1 MKPHFTQL
9 LTTQLFTTEIS
20 KEIQKKVL
28 IQNIENEQNT
38 NHNKKYGTPVAV
50 IDLGTNICRLLIADK
65 IENFEEIENFSYK
78 NNTENLNFRILH
90 QEKITVKIGQ
100 GGISEGL
107 IGQAAQIRLLDALQR
122 FRFTLDKYQIKE
134 ENIFAAAT
142 SAMRNASNQNELL
155 DQIKQETNLD
165 LQIISGEEEAEYIY
179 KGVRLGMDI
188 GEEIALMMDI
198 GGGSVEFVLCNKH
211 KIFWKHSFEIG
222 AQRLLDMFMPNDPI
236 KPQEIKRLQNY
247 LEDKL
252 IPLANAIHQY
262 TPTFL
267 IGSSGTFDTIHDIK
281 LAKNNIDK
289 LNNIENAEFS
299 RQEFL
304 EIYYDFIHKNKQERL
319 QINGMKEMR
328 VEMIVVASCLINF
341 ILERYQLSRVCV
353 SRYGLKEGLLNEI
366 LCEV

>member
-1 MKPHFTQL
+1 MQPKFTQL
-9 LTTQLFTTEIS
+9 LTTQLFTTEIV
-20 KEIQKKVL
+20 KEIPVRD
-28 IQNIENEQNT
+28 IEQDT
-38 NHNKKYGTPVAV
+38 HKKYGTPVAV

-65 IENFEEIENFSYK
+65 IQNFADFEES
-78 NNTENLNFRILH
+78 NNENLNFRILH
-90 QEKITVKIGQ
+90 EEKITVKIGQ

-122 FRFTLDKYQIKE
+122 FRFTLDKYQIRE

-165 LQIISGEEEAEYIY
+165 LQIISGEQEAEYIY

-198 GGGSVEFVLCNKH
+198 GGGSVEFILCNKH
-211 KIFWKHSFEIG
+211 KIFWKHSFEVG

-236 KPQEIKRLQNY
+236 KPQEIKRLENY
-247 LEDKL
+247 LENQL

-289 LNNIENAEFS
+289 LNNTESQEFS
-299 RQEFL
+299 KQEFL

-319 QINGMKEMR
+319 QISGMKEMR

-341 ILERYQLSRVCV
+341 ILEKYSLSRVCV

-366 LCEV
+366 LN

>member
-1 MKPHFTQL
+1 MQPHFTQL
-9 LTTQLFTTEIS
+9 LTTQLFTPQII
-20 KEIQKKVL
+20 KETLKEVLVETLVEDIQ
-28 IQNIENEQNT
+28 QD
-38 NHNKKYGTPVAV
+38 KKYGTPVAV
-50 IDLGTNICRLLIADK
+50 IDLGTNICRLLIADQ
-65 IENFEEIENFSYK
+65 IENDGNQNDSHQ
-78 NNTENLNFRILH
+78 NHNNLNFRILH

-107 IGQAAQIRLLDALQR
+107 IGQAAQVRLLDALQR
-122 FRFTLDKYQIKE
+122 FRFTLDKYEIKD

-142 SAMRNASNQNELL
+142 SAMRNASNQNEVLE
-155 DQIKQETNLD
+155 QIKQETNLD
-165 LQIISGEEEAEYIY
+165 LQVISGEQEAEYIY

-198 GGGSVEFVLCNKH
+198 GGGSVEFILCNKH
-211 KIFWKHSFEIG
+211 KIFWKHSFEVG

-236 KPQEIKRLQNY
+236 KPQEIKRLENY

-289 LNNIENAEFS
+289 LNNTENMEFS
-299 RQEFL
+299 KQEFL

-341 ILERYQLSRVCV
+341 ILEKYQLSRICV
-353 SRYGLKEGLLNEI
+353 SRYGLKEGLLSMIYEA
-366 LCEV
+366 

>member
-1 MKPHFTQL
+1 MQPKFTQL
-9 LTTQLFTTEIS
+9 LTTQLFTAEIITE
-20 KEIQKKVL
+20 VL
-28 IQNIENEQNT
+28 FQDIENNESKNFDK
-38 NHNKKYGTPVAV
+38 NYDKPYSNSVAV

-65 IENFEEIENFSYK
+65 IESIEYLEDIEISISK
-78 NNTENLNFRILH
+78 NNNEFNFRILH

-107 IGQAAQIRLLDALQR
+107 IGQAAQARLLDALQR
-122 FRFTLDKYQIKE
+122 FRFTLDKYEIKK

-155 DQIKQETNLD
+155 EQIRQETD
-165 LQIISGEEEAEYIY
+165 LHLQVISGEQEAEYIY

-198 GGGSVEFVLCNKH
+198 GGGSVEFILCNKH
-211 KIFWKHSFEIG
+211 KIFWKHSFEVG

-236 KPQEIKRLQNY
+236 KPQEIKRLENY
-247 LEDKL
+247 LEEKL

-262 TPTFL
+262 KPTFL

-289 LNNIENAEFS
+289 LNHTENAEFS
-299 RQEFL
+299 KQEFL
-304 EIYYDFIHKNKQERL
+304 EIYYDFIHKTKQERL
-319 QINGMKEMR
+319 QISGMKEMR

-341 ILERYQLSRVCV
+341 ILEKYQLSRICV
-353 SRYGLKEGLLNEI
+353 SRYGLKEGLLHEI
-366 LCEV
+366 LN

>member
-1 MKPHFTQL
+1 MQPHFTQL
-9 LTTQLFTTEIS
+9 LTTQLFTPQII
-20 KEIQKKVL
+20 KETLKEVLVETLVEDIQKD
-28 IQNIENEQNT
+28 
-38 NHNKKYGTPVAV
+38 KKYGTPVAV
-50 IDLGTNICRLLIADK
+50 IDLGTNICRLLIADQ
-65 IENFEEIENFSYK
+65 IENDGNQNDSHQ
-78 NNTENLNFRILH
+78 NHNNLNFRILH

-107 IGQAAQIRLLDALQR
+107 IGQAAQVRLLDALQR
-122 FRFTLDKYQIKE
+122 FRFTLDKYEIKD

-142 SAMRNASNQNELL
+142 SAMRNASNQNEVLE
-155 DQIKQETNLD
+155 QIKQETNLD
-165 LQIISGEEEAEYIY
+165 LQVISGEQEAEYIY

-198 GGGSVEFVLCNKH
+198 GGGSVEFILCNKH
-211 KIFWKHSFEIG
+211 KIFWKHSFEVG

-236 KPQEIKRLQNY
+236 KPQEIKRLENY

-289 LNNIENAEFS
+289 LNNTENMEFS
-299 RQEFL
+299 KQEFL

-341 ILERYQLSRVCV
+341 ILEKYQLSRICV
-353 SRYGLKEGLLNEI
+353 SRYGLKEGLLSMI
-366 LCEV
+366 YEV

>member
-1 MKPHFTQL
+1 MQPHFTQL
-9 LTTQLFTTEIS
+9 LTTQLFTPKII
-20 KEIQKKVL
+20 KEVLKEVLVETLVEDIQ
-28 IQNIENEQNT
+28 Q
-38 NHNKKYGTPVAV
+38 NKKYGTPVAV

-65 IENFEEIENFSYK
+65 IENDGNQNDSHQ
-78 NNTENLNFRILH
+78 NHNNLNFRILH

-107 IGQAAQIRLLDALQR
+107 IGQAAQVRLLDALQR
-122 FRFTLDKYQIKE
+122 FRFTLDKYEIKD

-142 SAMRNASNQNELL
+142 SAMRNASNQNEVLE
-155 DQIKQETNLD
+155 QIKQETNLD
-165 LQIISGEEEAEYIY
+165 LQVISGEQEAEYIY

-198 GGGSVEFVLCNKH
+198 GGGSVEFILCNKH
-211 KIFWKHSFEIG
+211 KIFWKHSFEVG

-236 KPQEIKRLQNY
+236 KPQEIKRLENY

-289 LNNIENAEFS
+289 LNNTENMEFS
-299 RQEFL
+299 KQEFL

-341 ILERYQLSRVCV
+341 ILEKYQLSRICV
-353 SRYGLKEGLLNEI
+353 SRYGLKEGLLSMI
-366 LCEV
+366 YEV